1 MYKKYS
7 YFSADTNLENIRNE
21 KKDWAVIQ
29 EELGDFDSWNNRNRM
44 ESISIDCNVMNLSSS
59 NDIFD

>member
-7 YFSADTNLENIRNE
+7 YFSVGTNLENITNE
-21 KKDWAVIQ
+21 KKVWAVMQ

-44 ESISIDCNVMNLSSS
+44 ESISIDCNVMYLSSS

>member
-29 EELGDFDSWNNRNRM
+29 EELSDFDSWNNRNRM